1 MTARIKRTDSPG
13 ESASEA
19 SGSSPVYGSGPQ
31 NFLDN
36 ARINARTAAYPN
48 SAAETA
54 HVAAVDAAAF
64 DRVHKFE
71 AHLIAN
77 AEVTV
82 VHSRAV
88 NAEADD
94 ISKRLY
100 DLATQVQR
108 GRISASDAAVEFE
121 TLRREAAGMR
131 GRIVK
136 TLHQVETDEAKVTDP
151 YNHAQRI
158 MSKMPVQSVR
168 PLNPSA
174 FM

>member
-1 MTARIKRTDSPG
+1 MTVRVQRTNSPG

-19 SGSSPVYGSGPQ
+19 SGSSPAYGSGPQ
-31 NFLDN
+31 SFLDN
-36 ARINARTAAYPN
+36 ARIDARTATYPN
-48 SAAETA
+48 SATETA
-54 HVAAVDAAAF
+54 HVAAVEAAVF
-64 DRVHKFE
+64 DRVQKFE

-77 AEVTV
+77 AEATV
-82 VHSRAV
+82 MKSRAV

-100 DLATQVQR
+100 DLATDVQR
-108 GRISASDAAVEFE
+108 GRISAADAAMEFE
-121 TLRREAAGMR
+121 TLRRQASNVR
-131 GRIVK
+131 GRIAK
-136 TLHQVETDEAKVTDP
+136 TLHQVETDEAKVSDP

-168 PLNPSA
+168 PLNPSK